1 MPAQDQPDFSQLPIA
16 ERRSRVRFPL
26 VMRVRYR
33 TFERG
38 SLRSGEG
45 WVVNMSGSSILVSAE
60 HAVNIGKRMELNLEW
75 PCLLHGRIPLRF
87 VAAGQVVRCDASS
100 FAVKLV
106 GHQFRTAKS
115 KITPIDARGICDSTK
130 DSSPDEP

>member
-1 MPAQDQPDFSQLPIA
+1 MTVQNPLDSSQIFGD
-16 ERRSRVRFPL
+16 RRSRVRFPL

-38 SLRSGEG
+38 SPCSGEG
-45 WVVNMSGSSILVSAE
+45 WVVNMSRSSILVSAE
-60 HAVNIGKRMELNLEW
+60 HAVKLGKRMELNLEW
-75 PCLLHGRIPLRF
+75 PCLLHGRTPLRF
-87 VAAGQVVRCDASS
+87 VAAGEVVRCDASS

-115 KITPIDARGICDSTK
+115 KITPIDALLRFDKVRTPT
-130 DSSPDEP
+130 PDGP